1 MVLFGNEILEE
12 GTGGT
17 LQPELPLCVTA
28 WDVPSASVPGN
39 LVFQNPCVG
48 YLRTFQVSLDT

>member
-1 MVLFGNEILEE
+1 MVSFGNEILEE

-28 WDVPSASVPGN
+28 WDFPSVPGN
-39 LVFQNPCVG
+39 LAFQNLCVG